1 MIVYEFLQIDRK
13 LSWLFH
19 LIFNIYYRTNKLN
32 VTEEPKE
39 RRVLL
44 EPIYNTKNALY
55 QTWKVS
61 EGQESVKDMNGKIN
75 QQKLVDNH
83 IVIRFDE
90 EEGEK
95 VEPNQ
100 KPLTQTVPKNDDST
114 ENLIQR
120 LPCMFCKAHFTS
132 WKSAKRHMTQSHKK
146 TIEFVDSKRDAVFSN
161 AFTGPKGVW
170 HVVDKLGHSAVPLNP
185 EPSVLPDG
193 KMENSG
199 TPVKSV
205 SVDIKKLNLD
215 KEDICR
221 LVGTDQVCPMLKT
234 KIGPGLDWDQIS
246 VMKHTRELENIPEEV
261 DRKIME
267 HINRRHLQCKICYK
281 RFRGT
286 FLAKQHVATTHLKL
300 YR

>member
-1 MIVYEFLQIDRK
+1 MVNSRK
-13 LSWLFH
+13 LSWQLH
-19 LIFNIYYRTNKLN
+19 LIFNIFYRTKKPN

-39 RRVLL
+39 RKVLL

-61 EGQESVKDMNGKIN
+61 EGQESVKAMNGKLN

-83 IVIRFDE
+83 IVIRFDDD
-90 EEGEK
+90 EGEK

-100 KPLTQTVPKNDDST
+100 KPLTQIVPKNDEPT
-114 ENLIQR
+114 EKLIQR
-120 LPCMFCKAHFTS
+120 LPCLFCKAHFTS
-132 WKSAKRHMTQSHKK
+132 WKSAKKHMAQFHDK
-146 TIEFVDSKRDAVFSN
+146 TPEFVQSKRDAVFSL
-161 AFTGPKGVW
+161 AFEGPTGVW
-170 HVVDKLGHSAVPLNP
+170 HVIDKQANSPVPLNP
-185 EPSVLPDG
+185 KLSDIPDTKP
-193 KMENSG
+193 KMENIG
-199 TPVKSV
+199 IPVKSV
-205 SVDIKKLNLD
+205 SVGIKKLNLD

-234 KIGPGLDWDQIS
+234 KIGPGQVLDQTSI
-246 VMKHTRELENIPEEV
+246 MEHTKELENIPEEV

-286 FLAKQHVATTHLKL
+286 FLAKQHVATTHLKFH
-300 YR
+300 R